1 MNSEIIKSEI
11 VMLTGR
17 EKADMTNT
25 DVAMGWML

>member
-1 MNSEIIKSEI
+1 MNSEIVKSEI

-17 EKADMTNT
+17 EKTDMANT